1 MAAAHL
7 LGRCFAAEKW
17 FVEAVEEYKA
27 ALSWVDPTQSDRDV
41 EIRYELMLALI
52 EIARAERSLQ
62 HAKDAADI
70 CSAILRKDIG
80 YRDIRNRRKELDA
93 LVKELA

>member
-1 MAAAHL
+1 
-7 LGRCFAAEKW
+7 
-17 FVEAVEEYKA
+17 
-27 ALSWVDPTQSDRDV
+27 
-41 EIRYELMLALI
+41 MLALI
-52 EIARAERSLQ
+52 ELARAERSLQ
-62 HAKDAADI
+62 HAKDAAET